1 MIPSTLKSIFVDG
14 DLDDSSVM
22 PDVQHHYRDKDLL
35 LTNYYDDA
43 DDDIRD
49 QVRSD

>member
-1 MIPSTLKSIFVDG
+1 MIPSTLKTIFVDG

-35 LTNYYDDA
+35 LINYYDDA

-49 QVRSD
+49 QVR